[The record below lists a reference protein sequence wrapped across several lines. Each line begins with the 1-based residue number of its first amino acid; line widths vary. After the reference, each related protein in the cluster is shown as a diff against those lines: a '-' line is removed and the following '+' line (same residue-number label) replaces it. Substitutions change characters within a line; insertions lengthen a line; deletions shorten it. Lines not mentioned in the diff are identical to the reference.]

1 MDNSSPSSVTL
12 DPEKGI
18 STPDAPSVV
27 QEPETEI
34 THFTGLKL
42 YITLGSIVIVGFLI
56 TLDASI
62 IVTVCTSHE
71 FSFIKDVLNHR

>member
-1 MDNSSPSSVTL
+1 MDNSSPSSVAL

-27 QEPETEI
+27 EEPATEI

-62 IVTVCTSHE
+62 IVTVCTSHGI
-71 FSFIKDVLNHR
+71 SLIKEMLNKS